1 MPPDPPRWSRAFGVR
16 FAPPKKEGLA
26 TPLNDDETEFV
37 LIGSRQQ
44 LAKVKIDAIHVDDCV
59 TPYLAQ

>member
-1 MPPDPPRWSRAFGVR
+1 MVSRLR
-16 FAPPKKEGLA
+16 RSLRPPKKEGLA
-26 TPLNDDETEFV
+26 TPLIYDDETEFV